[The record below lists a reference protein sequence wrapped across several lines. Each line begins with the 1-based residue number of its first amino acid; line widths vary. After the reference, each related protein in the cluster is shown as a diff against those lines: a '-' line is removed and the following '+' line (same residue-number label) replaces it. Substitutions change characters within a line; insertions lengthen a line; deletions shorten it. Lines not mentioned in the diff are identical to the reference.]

1 MFPAGNRQFI
11 CTFLSLSKTGTE
23 SGDPYSEIA
32 FFLPGSAFD
41 RALFISGVS
50 QVEMKENK
58 TITRTFLITAVVYV
72 TCLLLSNLIAGKM
85 WAVTNSITLPAAVI
99 LFPITYIFGD
109 IFTEVYGFK
118 KARTVIW
125 LGFGCSFFAVAVYLI
140 TIALPHP
147 DFWTG
152 QEAYAAVLGTTP
164 RVAIASFV
172 GYLFGEFSNSVVL
185 SKLKV
190 ATRGK
195 NLWIRTILSTLIGE
209 GLDSVIF
216 VTISF
221 FGTMDNAT
229 LLNMILFQYLFK
241 VCYEILFTPLT
252 YAIVN
257 RLKKIENIDVFDYD
271 IKYNISPVGDQE

>member
-1 MFPAGNRQFI
+1 
-11 CTFLSLSKTGTE
+11 
-23 SGDPYSEIA
+23 
-32 FFLPGSAFD
+32 
-41 RALFISGVS
+41 
-50 QVEMKENK
+50 MKEEK
-58 TITRTFLITAVVYV
+58 TVSRTFLVIAVIYV

-85 WAVTNSITLPAAVI
+85 WAVTGSITLPAAVI

-147 DFWTG
+147 GFWEN

-164 RVAIASFV
+164 RVAAASFI

-190 ATRGK
+190 ATKGRK
-195 NLWIRTILSTLIGE
+195 LWIRTILSTLVGE

-221 FGTMDNAT
+221 LGTMDNAT
-229 LLNMILFQYLFK
+229 VMSMILYQYLFK
-241 VCYEILFTPLT
+241 VGYEVLFTPLT

-257 RLKKIENIDVFDYD
+257 RLKKAEAADVFDYN
-271 IKYNISPVGDQE
+271 IRYNISPLGEQE